1 MARTKSLVRP
11 HLENWARFKD
21 HISGKT
27 VNNKERS
34 RRESIVEGT
43 RALAGAGSCCSRTG
57 YSKWGFTVKAPK
69 LETSKEF
76 QGNGE
81 SDIDLSSLSFP
92 VSTAMLLK
100 GLMIL

>member
-34 RRESIVEGT
+34 RREYCGGYEGSSWC
-43 RALAGAGSCCSRTG
+43 RQLLQSH
-57 YSKWGFTVKAPK
+57 WLLQMK
-69 LETSKEF
+69 L
-76 QGNGE
+76 G
-81 SDIDLSSLSFP
+81 
-92 VSTAMLLK
+92 LL
-100 GLMIL
+100 